1 MALAK
6 QTAHLPFGGGLGED
20 IDEKVIEPP
29 FLAEARDIRHDI
41 ANAIRKRRGFEAMN
55 GTDLPTDAEGMN
67 VVFDHNGVPSA
78 LGRQGCFIYSQTRD
92 RWHRANISGTA
103 PVTVDF
109 HSTVYQSG
117 KVRNYDLAVS
127 GNFIVETWRRD
138 NGSNGEVW
146 YQIRDAQNKAVLKQ
160 PTQTV
165 LVGNPRV
172 VTTNTNGGDVVI
184 FGFNAATPT
193 TLQAVVVTPASSL
206 SVGAAVSIATLVG
219 AYDVSSD
226 GTANIYVAKKHSA
239 STAVSVFRLN
249 TALTVIN
256 SQNPLPTLVCNDAL
270 AVYYEPTVNQRVFVA
285 AVNGAQVDAS
295 WLAQNLA
302 AETHVPAV
310 LSTASPVS
318 EYRENGRITMHARGS
333 TGGILIAASGRAEG
347 ATQDRGRARASW
359 QGFDAALSST
369 TAEFTLPHMLIAGKA
384 YRPALFGPVVPFE
397 YFYGHNEGGVDV
409 RQTAILL
416 LTMDEA
422 EIDGQGNPAG
432 YPIVLARYAGGS
444 AANRDNLA
452 GLAED
457 ALGLHLCHAA
467 SYGTKWLQG
476 STVLTSKRAIGTVAQ
491 EEAVRK
497 LSREDPRNGDT
508 GTSPLPA
515 ETTYLRFDD
524 ATAAKVHEFDF
535 APAPISV
542 AKFDDITIFAS
553 SLCTQFDGVEY
564 AEQTIHFWPELAT
577 NLANQAVSAITGG
590 LTSSGP
596 ESARRFTVVF
606 TIEDALG
613 NTHRSAPA
621 LSSELTLDDGD
632 AIWTAPGPYGVRVR
646 YTLPPLT
653 NFRTERGHRIR
664 VQLYA
669 TLEGQPDGLFY
680 FVKEEDPQTEAA
692 NAVVGV
698 IEWDG
703 STPVPDATT
712 GARLLQDQPT
722 LYTSGGVLEAA
733 QPPSLRALAATPR
746 RLFAI
751 NSEAPWE
758 IVATKSANSLV
769 SPEWNGALSIITSA
783 RHVYTAMAAM
793 DEKVI
798 VTTAEAVFWLS
809 GEGPDNLGRGA
820 FAGPTLIPSDTGCTN
835 PRSMVEGPFGVMF
848 LGRRGFYIVNRG
860 LGIEYVGGPVEVSLR
875 SLTILAAVDVPE
887 EHEVRFFCAENVTL
901 VYQYRRQQW
910 STRQS
915 AGVHATLAGGRYTVG
930 KHDVGGWA
938 VIRERL
944 EADTNYEDEG
954 IQDSELPDIENKSR
968 IVTAWIKL
976 AGLQGFKR
984 VWRAIILGAH
994 WSGNL
999 IVEVGYNYDP
1009 AWVDLRQWDQGTAPL
1024 LGSGV
1029 RAQLQ
1034 ITPTRQL
1041 CQAIRFRLTEDLSGL
1056 ASRGRGFQFS
1066 GITLEY
1072 GVRPGRYA
1080 NLPAS
1085 SRK

>member
-1 MALAK
+1 VALAK
-6 QTAHLPFGGGLGED
+6 QVAHLPFGGGLGED

-55 GTDLPTDAEGMN
+55 GTDLPADSEGMN
-67 VVFDHNGVPSA
+67 AVFDHNGVPGV

-92 RWHRANISGTA
+92 RWHRANIAGTA
-103 PVTVDF
+103 PVEVAY
-109 HSTVYQSG
+109 HSAAYQSG
-117 KVRNYDLAVS
+117 KLRNYDIAIA
-127 GNFIVETWRRD
+127 GNFIVEVWRRD
-138 NGSNGEVW
+138 ESTTSGNGEVW
-146 YQIRDAQNKAVLKQ
+146 YQIRDAQNKAILKA
-160 PTQTV
+160 PTITT
-165 LVGNPRV
+165 LVGNPRA
-172 VTTNTNGGDVVI
+172 VTTGAGADTVVI
-184 FGFNAATPT
+184 FGFNASTPT
-193 TLQAVVVTPASSL
+193 TLQAVTVVPSSGTL
-206 SVGAAVSIATLVG
+206 TVSAATSIATLVG

-226 GTANIYVAKKHSA
+226 GIANIYVAKKHSA

-285 AVNGAQVDAS
+285 CVNSTQVDAS

-310 LSTASPVS
+310 LSTACETGAFKDNS
-318 EYRENGRITMHARGS
+318 RITMHARGS
-333 TGGILIAASGRAEG
+333 AGGVLIAVSGLGPAGGVAEG
-347 ATQDRGRARASW
+347 TARASW

-369 TAEFTLPHMLIAGKA
+369 TAEFTLPHMMLAGKA
-384 YRPALFGPVVPFE
+384 YRPALFGPVAPFE
-397 YFYGHNEGGVDV
+397 YYYGHGAGGVDV
-409 RQTAILL
+409 QQTAILL
-416 LTMDEA
+416 LTMDET
-422 EIDGQGNPAG
+422 ELDGQGNPAG

-444 AANRDNLA
+444 SANRDNA
-452 GLAED
+452 ASV
-457 ALGLHLCHAA
+457 ALPTGQGVHLCHAVL
-467 SYGTKWLQG
+467 YDGKWLQG
-476 STVLTSKRAIGTVAQ
+476 TTILTARRAIGTLEQ
-491 EEAVRK
+491 ERAARS
-497 LSREDPRNGDT
+497 LGQEDPRNGDT
-508 GTSPLPA
+508 GTSPSGFGA
-515 ETTYLRFDD
+515 GFLRFAD
-524 ATAAKVHEFDF
+524 ATAARVYTFDF
-535 APAPISV
+535 APLPVSV
-542 AKFDDITIFAS
+542 ARFDDVTVFAA
-553 SLCTQFDGVEY
+553 SLATQFDGIEY
-564 AEQTIHFWPELAT
+564 TEQSIHFWPEIKSVT
-577 NLANQAVSAITGG
+577 AVDNGSLHAGG
-590 LTSSGP
+590 PHT
-596 ESARRFTVVF
+596 RRFAIVF

-613 NTHRSAPA
+613 NTHRSAPS
-621 LSSELTLDDGD
+621 LPSDVVTFDTVVGVPKGTLRLD
-632 AIWTAPGPYGVRVR
+632 

-653 NFRTERGHRIR
+653 NFRTERGHQIR
-664 VQLYA
+664 VQLYT
-669 TLEGQPDGLFY
+669 TLVDQPDGIFY
-680 FVKEEDPQTEAA
+680 FVKEEKATTRAA
-692 NAVVGV
+692 NSVMGR

-703 STPVPDATT
+703 SAPDGVTGTPDDGVIP
-712 GARLLQDQPT
+712 DQPT
-722 LYTSGGVLEAA
+722 LYTTGGVLEAQ
-733 QPPSLRALAATPR
+733 QPPSLSAIAKMPR
-746 RLFAI
+746 RLIGI
-751 NSEAPWE
+751 NAEAPWQL
-758 IVATKSANSLV
+758 VATKNATSLV
-769 SPEWNGALSIITSA
+769 APEWNGNLSIVATEDKQF
-783 RHVYTAMAAM
+783 TAIASL

-798 VTTAEAVFWLS
+798 VTTTEQVFVVA
-809 GEGPDNLGRGA
+809 GDGPDDLGRGA
-820 FAGPTLIPSDTGCTN
+820 FSGPTLLSSDTGCTN
-835 PRSMVEGPFGVMF
+835 RRTMCEGPFGVIF
-848 LGRRGFYIVNRG
+848 QGRRGFYVVTRG
-860 LGIEYVGGPVEVSLR
+860 LALEYVGGPTEITVRDVTVR
-875 SLTILAAVDVPE
+875 AAVLVPE

-930 KHDVGGWA
+930 KHDVAGWA

-944 EADTNYEDEG
+944 EADTNFEDEG

-1009 AWVDLRQWDQGTAPL
+1009 AWVDLRQWEQGTAPL
-1024 LGSGV
+1024 LGSGA

-1041 CQAIRFRLTEDLSGL
+1041 CQAIRFRLTEDVSGL

-1080 NLPAS
+1080 NLPAE